1 MEIFA
6 LIGGERVR
14 QFVLHVP
21 TLVGGSPVARALG
34 VGVAPRYG
42 GQCVAD
48 VYIIRTSGLYRLC
61 VDRLDKQLK

>member
-48 VYIIRTSGLYRLC
+48 VYIRTS
-61 VDRLDKQLK
+61 